1 MSSYILYAYRGSALE
16 CLEVAETLGLY
27 EVEILFSVQVRLILR
42 LEVQLV
48 VVPVELIEVV
58 HRNVLI

>member
-1 MSSYILYAYRGSALE
+1 MSSYILYAYRGSPLE

-48 VVPVELIEVV
+48 VVPVELIKVV